1 MQDIFVQSQWDTL
14 MAFLRSG
21 RPPTWQLLAIV
32 NGVFLFY
39 WVYLRFKGK
48 TRLNPA
54 NLNLLRVLLV
64 VLNAA
69 VIWRDDTSRLLQP
82 FISQFRHFFY

>member
-14 MAFLRSG
+14 MAFLRWG

-32 NGVFLFY
+32 NGAFLLY

-54 NLNLLRVLLV
+54 NLNLLRVLFV
-64 VLNAA
+64 ALNAA
-69 VIWRDDTSRLLQP
+69 VIWRDDTTRLLRP
-82 FISQFRHFFY
+82 FISTFRQYFY